1 VQEEAIMSAPFAD
14 LRRRLTGRIV
24 LPGEADWDDARR
36 AWNLHNDQHPG
47 CVALCES
54 VADVASVVAF
64 ANEHDLR
71 VTVQSTGHNAVAAGP
86 MTDTILLKTSP
97 MRGVT
102 IDPEARLARAEGGA
116 IWIDVSQAAA
126 EHGLAALAGSAPD
139 VGVVGYT
146 LGGGLS
152 WMARRY
158 GLAANHV
165 VAIEVVTGDGR
176 ELRVDHLHEPDLFW
190 ALRGGGGG
198 LAIVTAIEFSLVP
211 VAEVFAGA
219 MFWPWEHATEVL
231 ETWREAT
238 TSLPD
243 GVTSLGRLVQVPP
256 LPEVPEPLRGRS
268 FVIVEAAAI
277 DGESSMSALL
287 EPLRAL
293 SPEMD
298 TFETVPAPAL
308 AQLHMDEE
316 EPVPGTGGHQ
326 LLADATAETIAEIV
340 RVAGPGSSSPL
351 LSVEIRHLDGAVGR
365 APEDAGVLGSLDGR
379 YMVFSVGM
387 VMGPGDAAAIDAAVA
402 NLGNA
407 LARWKAERAVMNFSE
422 HEADPRSFFAPEA
435 YERLVT
441 VKRRYDPDQR
451 LVATHPM
458 GG

>member
-1 VQEEAIMSAPFAD
+1 MSSQLAD
-14 LRRRLTGRIV
+14 LRNHVTGRVV
-24 LPGEADWDDARR
+24 LPDDADWDDARR
-36 AWNLHNDQHPG
+36 AWNLHADQHPA
-47 CVALCES
+47 CVVLCES
-54 VADVASVVAF
+54 ATDVASVVGF

-86 MTDTILLKTSP
+86 VTETILLKTSL

-102 IDPEARLARAEGGA
+102 VDAQARRARAEGGA
-116 IWIDVSQAAA
+116 IWIDVSEAAA
-126 EHGLAALAGSAPD
+126 AHGLAALAGSAPD

-165 VAIEVVTGDGR
+165 EAIEVVTGDGR
-176 ELRVDHLHEPDLFW
+176 ELRVDRDHEPELFW

-198 LAIVTAIEFSLVP
+198 FAVVTAIEFALVP

-219 MFWPWEHATEVL
+219 MFWPWERATEVL
-231 ETWREAT
+231 ETWRAAT

-256 LPEVPEPLRGRS
+256 LPEIPEPLRGRS
-268 FVIVEAAAI
+268 FVLVEAAAI
-277 DGESSMSALL
+277 DGEQSMAPLL
-287 EPLRAL
+287 ESLRAL

-326 LLADATAETIAEIV
+326 LLADATPETIAEIV
-340 RVAGPGSSSPL
+340 RVAGPGSNSPL

-365 APEDAGVLGSLDGR
+365 APEDAGVLGALDGR
-379 YMVFSVGM
+379 YVVFSIGM
-387 VMGPGDAAAIDAAVA
+387 VMGPADAAAIDAAVA

-407 LARWKAERAVMNFSE
+407 LARWKSDRAVMNFSE
-422 HEADPRSFFAPEA
+422 HAADPRSFFDPDV
-435 YERLVT
+435 YDRLVA
-441 VKRRYDPDQR
+441 VKRRYDPDDR

-458 GG
+458 ET